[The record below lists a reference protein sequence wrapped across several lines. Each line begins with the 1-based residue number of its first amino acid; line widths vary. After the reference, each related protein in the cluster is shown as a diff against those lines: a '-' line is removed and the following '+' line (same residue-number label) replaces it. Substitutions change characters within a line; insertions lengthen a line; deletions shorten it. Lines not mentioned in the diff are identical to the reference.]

1 MRDSANLRPIDTA
14 RKAAIGGVPQM
25 KERDI
30 VGAEESFDG
39 RIEIVC
45 PDQCRI
51 DDFFGFR
58 VGADDELL
66 PEIVV
71 RRASDRSPVAIDLF
85 AALLGQDEH
94 WAILVIRARLRERC
108 EARQDQLLS
117 GLGPAKDVAAG
128 LAALGFDAPYGLAE
142 VVNTFAADAIQEGGG
157 DWGDDDRRRWSRNG
171 ECV

>member
-1 MRDSANLRPIDTA
+1 
-14 RKAAIGGVPQM
+14 M

-39 RIEIVC
+39 GIEIVC

-51 DDFFGFR
+51 DDLFGFR
-58 VGADDELL
+58 VGAHDKLL

-71 RRASDRSPVAIDLF
+71 RRAGDGKGGAEHLF
-85 AALLGQDEH
+85 AAVLGKDEH
-94 WAILVIRARLRERC
+94 RAILVIRARLRERC
-108 EARQDQLLS
+108 EAGQDQLLP
-117 GLGPAKDVAAG
+117 GPRSAKDVAAG

-142 VVNTFAADAIQEGGG
+142 VVDTFAADAIQEGGG
-157 DWGDDDRRRWSRNG
+157 DRGDGDRRRWFRNG